1 MRDASW
7 LAGGHPGGR
16 ALPLRCDNAL
26 DLGSPFGAPARGWNP
41 ARSVLCRVL
50 LGAFRNLHD
59 MPPSIPDLEKL
70 LAYSALGDHQAFA
83 AVYDATRR
91 RGWAICLRLLQD
103 RALAEDALQDAY
115 VKVWHQ
121 AANYRPT
128 QGAAEAWLA
137 TVVRNTCL
145 DKLRALKREPVESM
159 DAMHTP
165 LDPVDGAPGPEQRLE
180 RSLSHGSLDRCFE
193 QLKPQQRELLTH
205 SYVMGLSH
213 GELAARTGMAL
224 GTIKTI
230 IRRAILA
237 LRACLE
243 EGATP

>member
-1 MRDASW
+1 
-7 LAGGHPGGR
+7 
-16 ALPLRCDNAL
+16 
-26 DLGSPFGAPARGWNP
+26 
-41 ARSVLCRVL
+41 
-50 LGAFRNLHD
+50 

-70 LAYSALGDHQAFA
+70 LAYAALGDHQAFA
-83 AVYDATRR
+83 SVYDATRR
-91 RGWAICLRLLQD
+91 RAWAICLRLLRD

-121 AANYRPT
+121 AVNYRPA

-145 DKLRALKREPVESM
+145 DKLRALKREPVDSM

-165 LDPVDGAPGPEQRLE
+165 LDPADAAPGPEQQLE
-180 RSLSHGSLDRCFE
+180 RSMSHGSLDRCFG
-193 QLKPQQRELLTH
+193 QLKAQQRELLTH

-237 LRACLE
+237 LRACLG